1 MTNEVIFTP
10 SVRLRYFPLWVGIGS
25 RTGKVDT
32 GSYFASRCGSQYA
45 EDNPLLFWPIHCAQ
59 LLIRV
64 QKPTFEATL
73 TRSSPLRSPSL
84 TKCGRS
90 PALPALFSP
99 AGEVRLEV
107 MEFDFRAAGSYH
119 YRYTWGDDELLSGE

>member
-10 SVRLRYFPLWVGIGS
+10 SVRLRVFPALGRHRFEDRKS
-25 RTGKVDT
+25 RHWKLLRF
-32 GSYFASRCGSQYA
+32 SLRQPEYA

-73 TRSSPLRSPSL
+73 TRSSPLRSP
-84 TKCGRS
+84 C
-90 PALPALFSP
+90 
-99 AGEVRLEV
+99 
-107 MEFDFRAAGSYH
+107 
-119 YRYTWGDDELLSGE
+119 